1 MVSLNSKTSS
11 TDNDDK
17 DSNNA
22 EMEDAG
28 EKVGVVDGSG
38 SSSITGVA
46 GNGDPP
52 LLVSRLQPTDLPT
65 DTTDREIVRQLHPI
79 LYRLQPYSNT
89 NELRSDIDAIEQL
102 LPQTS
107 SIVANA
113 ESDDQRTMKILL
125 DQLGT
130 IFRNARNREAAKVP
144 VHGGNV
150 PFQYQIAAME
160 IRHAVLYSKLHT
172 IDDSSGMMVYAEG
185 VADLQAP
192 GKVGV
197 VVIRQEDQL
206 FWERCI
212 DLISND
218 HPVCGVGNPGIGK
231 TTTSIYLLQ
240 RLIHLNKSVVYTIRQ
255 CEGLDDFFYE
265 LIPIV
270 EQHSGK
276 VQDVA
281 VKLYKMRHERV
292 CEIPVLKGGNSVY
305 VVDPGD
311 FAGSCDISKIVRPA
325 CFIMNASN
333 DERHWGGSNF
343 TKFRSAP
350 KRAHWAL
357 GGDGR
362 ETTPIKAGKI
372 IHGSLWSGHQLLVAK
387 AYLFNQLLDDD
398 ELLRRFRIVG
408 GSIRDIVEFDED
420 KFKEKVAAALNIDD
434 VMVQGLVDGNYQFS
448 YKPAEPSSA
457 LVGLGPADANL
468 ELIKISLKSDYVEE
482 QLGKKHLQISWYAFL
497 NEDNAGNRGNVFEA
511 YLREKFSAAE
521 IHFTEKEARES
532 LRMKPIGQ
540 KQNRQKKNYA
550 PVLGGMTVGSK
561 RTIVQVLDMNVRVQ
575 TDLAME
581 HMFYSKNQAE
591 PLIDMILR
599 VGGGYDAIQSTVG
612 KKHGSATEK
621 IKALKAKLDLKDTE
635 TLRIFFAVPE
645 HRYADFVTDT
655 VNPLLNEPELSNV
668 RIFHLSIGSNK

>member
-1 MVSLNSKTSS
+1 MEDNTIKLKTSS
-11 TDNDDK
+11 PDNDGD
-17 DSNNA
+17 DGDA

-28 EKVGVVDGSG
+28 EKVGVVGD
-38 SSSITGVA
+38 
-46 GNGDPP
+46 GDPP
-52 LLVSRLQPTDLPT
+52 LFVSLKPTDLT
-65 DTTDREIVRQLHPI
+65 DTDREIVRQLHPI
-79 LYRLQPYSNT
+79 LYRLEPYSDT
-89 NELRSDIDAIEQL
+89 DELHKDIDGIEQL
-102 LPQTS
+102 LSQSS

-113 ESDDQRTMKILL
+113 ESDDQRTLKILL
-125 DQLGT
+125 DQLAT

-144 VHGGNV
+144 VHGDNV
-150 PFQYQIAAME
+150 PFQYRIAAME
-160 IRHAVLYSKLHT
+160 MRHAALYSKLHT
-172 IDDSSGMMVYAEG
+172 IDDNSGMMVYAEG

-192 GKVGV
+192 GKIGV
-197 VVIRQEDQL
+197 VVIRQEDRL

-255 CEGLDDFFYE
+255 RQGSDDFFYE

-270 EQHSGK
+270 DQHNGE

-292 CEIPVLKGGNSVY
+292 SEISVLKGGNSVY

-311 FAGSCDISKIVRPA
+311 FASSCDVSKIVRPA
-325 CFIMNASN
+325 QFIMNASN
-333 DERHWGGSNF
+333 DESHWGESNF

-357 GGDGR
+357 EGDGG
-362 ETTPIKAGKI
+362 ETAVTKAGKI
-372 IHGSLWSGHQLLVAK
+372 IHGSLWTGHQLLVAK
-387 AYLFNQLLDDD
+387 AYLLNQLEPLDDD

-420 KFKEKVAAALNIDD
+420 KFKEKVAAALNIND
-434 VMVQGLVDGNYQFS
+434 VTVQGLVDGNYQFL
-448 YKPAEPSSA
+448 YKPAEPSST

-468 ELIKISLKSDYVEE
+468 ELIKIVLKSDYVEE
-482 QLGKKHLQISWYAFL
+482 QLGKRHLRISWYAFL
-497 NEDNAGNRGNVFEA
+497 NEDNAGNRGNVFES
-511 YLREKFSAAE
+511 YLREKFSVAE
-521 IHFTEKEARES
+521 IHFAEKEARES
-532 LRMKPIGQ
+532 LRTKPIGP
-540 KQNRQKKNYA
+540 KQSRQKKNYV
-550 PVLGGMTVGSK
+550 PVLGGMTIGSK
-561 RTIVQVLDMNVRVQ
+561 RTIVRVSDMNARVQ

-581 HMFYSKNQAE
+581 YMFYSKDQAE

-621 IKALKAKLDLKDTE
+621 IKALKAELNLKDTE

-645 HRYADFVTDT
+645 DRYADFVTDT
-655 VNPLLNEPELSNV
+655 VNPLLDEPELLNV
-668 RIFHLSIGSNK
+668 RIFHLSIGSDK